1 MFWEN
6 INNIYSVAH
15 TFNAIPTD
23 DVKASYTTHNYLTIL
38 VTLGLNNPSKLM
50 PLLKTVI
57 QMTALNNKYALQYL
71 FKEEIEVQVSITRVT
86 LEMA

>member
-15 TFNAIPTD
+15 NFNTIPTD
-23 DVKASYTTHNYLTIL
+23 DVRASSTQHNYLTRL
-38 VTLGLNNPSKLM
+38 VTLGLTNPSKLM
-50 PLLKTVI
+50 QLLKTVI
-57 QMTALNNKYALQYL
+57 YLTAPNNKYSLLYL